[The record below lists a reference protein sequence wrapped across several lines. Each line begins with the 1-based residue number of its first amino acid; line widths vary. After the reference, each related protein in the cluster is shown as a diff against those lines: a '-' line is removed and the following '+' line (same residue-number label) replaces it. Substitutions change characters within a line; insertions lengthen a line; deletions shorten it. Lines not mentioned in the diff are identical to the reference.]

1 MRPPRQGNNRQKPVD
16 PIADSVIYNHQIHH
30 KVVRLIDD
38 QGKNAGEIATYVAQ
52 RQANELGLD
61 LVLVAPDANPP
72 VAKIMDAKKHI
83 YDLRQAKKLSDKTAR
98 QNAIHVKEIQL
109 RPVIDEHDLG
119 VKKSHAQ
126 KFLQERNKVKVVMKF
141 RGREVH
147 HAHRGLQVIQQFIN
161 ELSDCKVEK
170 APELQGHHI
179 TAMLTP
185 TKTLST

>member
-1 MRPPRQGNNRQKPVD
+1 MKPPRQGNNRQKPRD
-16 PIADSVIYNHQIHH
+16 PILESVIFNNQITSAT
-30 KVVRLIDD
+30 VRLIDEH
-38 QGKNAGEIATYVAQ
+38 GKNVGEIETYVAQ
-52 RQANELGLD
+52 RQANDQGLD
-61 LVLVAPDANPP
+61 LVLVAAEANPP

-83 YDLRQAKKLSDKTAR
+83 YDLRQSKKVADKIAR
-98 QNAIHVKEIQL
+98 QNTVHIKEIQL
-109 RPVIDEHDLG
+109 RPVIDEHDLN

-126 KFLQERNKVKVVMKF
+126 QFLQDRNKVKVVMKF

-147 HAHRGLQVIQQFIN
+147 HAQRGLQVIQQFIN
-161 ELSDCKVEK
+161 ELNDCKVEK